1 MGRKEIIAVFL
12 MLIFSIPLLPI
23 AQVGNLLSSNQLQ
36 EEIVHSTLGKEVLN
50 QDNDLIHQLVQLSD
64 ISVQPLGVC
73 LNEHIL
79 SRQADDIN
87 TPPPNM
93 QDFSATLFPS

>member
-1 MGRKEIIAVFL
+1 MGRKSLIAVFL

-36 EEIVHSTLGKEVLN
+36 EEIVHSSLGKEVVN
-50 QDNDLIHQLVQLSD
+50 QDNDLIHQLVQFSD
-64 ISVQPLGVC
+64 IIVQPLGRC
-73 LNEHIL
+73 FSEHIL

-87 TPPPNM
+87 TPPPN
-93 QDFSATLFPS
+93 A

>member
-1 MGRKEIIAVFL
+1 MGRKTTIAVFL

-23 AQVGNLLSSNQLQ
+23 AQVGNLLSSSQLQ
-36 EEIVHSTLGKEVLN
+36 EEIVHSPLGKEVVN

-64 ISVQPLGVC
+64 IVVQPLDPC

-87 TPPPNM
+87 TPPPN
-93 QDFSATLFPS
+93 A

>member
-1 MGRKEIIAVFL
+1 MGRKSLIAVFL

-36 EEIVHSTLGKEVLN
+36 EEIVHSPLGKEVMN

-64 ISVQPLGVC
+64 ISVLPQRLC

-87 TPPPNM
+87 TPPPN
-93 QDFSATLFPS
+93 A

>member
-1 MGRKEIIAVFL
+1 MGKKSLVAVFL

-36 EEIVHSTLGKEVLN
+36 EEIVHSPLGKEVVN
-50 QDNDLIHQLVQLSD
+50 QDNDLIHQIVQVSD
-64 ISVQPLGVC
+64 IIVQPLGLC
-73 LNEHIL
+73 ISEHIL

-87 TPPPNM
+87 TPPPNV
-93 QDFSATLFPS
+93 

>member
-1 MGRKEIIAVFL
+1 MGRKSLIAGFL

-23 AQVGNLLSSNQLQ
+23 AEVGNLLSSNQLQ
-36 EEIVHSTLGKEVLN
+36 EEIVHSPLGKEVMN

-64 ISVQPLGVC
+64 ISVQPQRLC

-87 TPPPNM
+87 TPPPN
-93 QDFSATLFPS
+93 A

>member
-1 MGRKEIIAVFL
+1 MGRKSLIAVFL

-36 EEIVHSTLGKEVLN
+36 EEIVHSPLGKEVVN

-64 ISVQPLGVC
+64 ITVQPLGRC
-73 LNEHIL
+73 FSEHFL

-87 TPPPNM
+87 TPPPN
-93 QDFSATLFPS
+93 A

>member
-1 MGRKEIIAVFL
+1 

-36 EEIVHSTLGKEVLN
+36 EEIVHSPLGKEVMN

-64 ISVQPLGVC
+64 ISVQPQRLC

-87 TPPPNM
+87 TPPPN
-93 QDFSATLFPS
+93 A